1 MLILLGSENSMDL
14 FEQFRVAD
22 AAKALQ
28 NASNAGQVTPI
39 FSLKKFDWDRK
50 PRGPGTKDIKSKL
63 IQDVV
68 VSNNVIIIAT
78 TNCCVLRWNAMDAS
92 KDPERIEIPVVLPQ
106 VTKTGSAMTIDSG
119 DSIEHVFIDPTANH
133 VIISMKSMDN
143 YYLHSRSQKPKKLT
157 RLQGVV
163 ECVAF
168 DRHNCTEL
176 ATRSFLLGTST
187 GVIYEMSLD
196 STGKEKLC
204 QPVYQLEQPVPINSI
219 YFDYIGTPTAG
230 GATAGGAGANA
241 GGLIGAGLAGST
253 FTAAASVL
261 GGVGNAAGTAAGACA
276 GGAQGGG
283 AGEGRLFVLWS
294 TASPTRLYHLTGGPT
309 LLALFSAYLQSG
321 TTSYTEL
328 PALTAPEAGSVQ
340 PAFKRAQLQC
350 YSSKGFA
357 GTYTTTQSSST
368 SQQFALM
375 TEIGIYH
382 GSLLFSN
389 TTSNATE

>member
-1 MLILLGSENSMDL
+1 MQSLMDL

-28 NASNAGQVTPI
+28 NASITGQVAPI
-39 FSLKKFDWDRK
+39 FSLKKFDWDK
-50 PRGPGTKDIKSKL
+50 KASKGPGTRDGKARL
-63 IQDVV
+63 IQDVA

-78 TNCCVLRWNAMDAS
+78 TNCYVLRWNAMDAS
-92 KDPERIEIPVVLPQ
+92 KEPERIEVPVVLPQ
-106 VTKTGSAMTIDSG
+106 VTKTGSSMMIDSG

-168 DRHNCTEL
+168 DRHNCTES

-187 GVIYEMSLD
+187 GVIYEMSVD

-219 YFDYIGTPTAG
+219 YFDSIGTSTGAAAG
-230 GATAGGAGANA
+230 GTGANNT
-241 GGLIGAGLAGST
+241 GTGLAGST
-253 FTAAASVL
+253 FTAAANVL
-261 GGVGNAAGTAAGACA
+261 SGGASGA
-276 GGAQGGG
+276 GGAGAGVGASGAQGG

-328 PALTAPEAGSVQ
+328 PALTVPDGSAPA
-340 PAFKRAQLQC
+340 AFKRAQLQC

-357 GTYTTTQSSST
+357 GSYTTTQSSST

-389 TTSNATE
+389 STANATE